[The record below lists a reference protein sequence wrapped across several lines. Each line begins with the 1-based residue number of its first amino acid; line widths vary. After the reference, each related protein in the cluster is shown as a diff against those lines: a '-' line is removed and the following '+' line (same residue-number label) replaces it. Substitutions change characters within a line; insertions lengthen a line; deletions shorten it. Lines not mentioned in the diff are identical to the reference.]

1 MKIIKSNRHPF
12 APLLALALGLGLSMA
27 TLVAN
32 GALKV
37 GDMAPDFTLEG
48 SDGVTYQLSEFRGE
62 RAVVVAWFPKAYTS
76 GCTVECKSLA
86 ENGDKIR
93 KFDVA
98 YFMASVDPLADN
110 IGFALDQG
118 ADFPLLSDPTKA
130 AATAYGVLG
139 ASGYAK
145 RHTFYIGVDG
155 RIMAIDTNV
164 KPATS
169 AEDMVAKLAQLQVA
183 KAPDYSAAR

>member
-1 MKIIKSNRHPF
+1 MKINRTVRRH
-12 APLLALALGLGLSMA
+12 LLAVIAMLAMSASMFSA
-27 TLVAN
+27 AEVA
-32 GALKV
+32 V
-37 GDMAPDFTLEG
+37 GDLAPDFTLAG

-86 ENGDKIR
+86 QNGDKIR
-93 KFDVA
+93 AFDVA

-118 ADFPLLSDPTKA
+118 ADFPLLSDPDKTA
-130 AATAYGVLG
+130 AQAFGVLG
-139 ASGYAK
+139 GGGYAK

-155 RIMAIDTNV
+155 RVLAIDRNV
-164 KPATS
+164 RPASS
-169 AEDMVAKLAQLQVA
+169 AEDMVAMLAKLEVA
-183 KAPDYSAAR
+183 AAPDYSATTNP